1 MAQRPRPRRRQL
13 LRLVLVKR
21 NTSLVGR
28 TTSKHENRTEAVGL
42 LEQPPRSCARPR
54 PAHPPKKSAPWEQAR
69 LFPRPRSGSAD
80 GDGGGELGYLGRR
93 PLHGDSDR
101 WDPGR
106 SLATSPCAGEGS
118 CPPAR
123 LGLEVPDF
131 AGGQVSEADCGGRF
145 AEPPARWRGILL
157 GLFHVFALASESPG
171 LLRLRANQLKIGYGP
186 SGRDRRWMRLL
197 DGLCAPGRG
206 PAREQLPSGTGWQGR
221 AAALPSG
228 PGRAR
233 TRRAVRPP

>member
-28 TTSKHENRTEAVGL
+28 ATSKHENRTEAVGL

-101 WDPGR
+101 WDPGQ
-106 SLATSPCAGEGS
+106 SLATSPLCRGGELPSSVTRTRGAGF
-118 CPPAR
+118 R
-123 LGLEVPDF
+123 RR
-131 AGGQVSEADCGGRF
+131 AGVGGRLRRPLRG
-145 AEPPARWRGILL
+145 AAREVARNSVGT
-157 GLFHVFALASESPG
+157 FSCFCP
-171 LLRLRANQLKIGYGP
+171 RLRIAWTAP
-186 SGRDRRWMRLL
+186 
-197 DGLCAPGRG
+197 APGQ
-206 PAREQLPSGTGWQGR
+206 PAQNRL
-221 AAALPSG
+221 
-228 PGRAR
+228 R
-233 TRRAVRPP
+233 TQRP